1 MTRMSNSAARRRRAS
16 EVLSDPSPSI
26 RSLARPRRPDCAA
39 AAAIGCRPGVWNA
52 NALPLAVSRA
62 SLAVSRG
69 PTVRPRQPPAAGP
82 GSGMPARCHWQC
94 HAPAGLGQC
103 GPGSVPARGPGRLR
117 PVCCASA
124 APLLRLCCA
133 SAAPSLRLCCAF
145 IARLPADPPTGPAAR
160 RRSRRTCRAPAAAAA
175 ADQDSIFRC
184 RLGARRSTSP

>member
-124 APLLRLCCA
+124 VPLLCLCCA

-145 IARLPADPPTGPAAR
+145 IAPLLRLCCAFIAPLLRLCCASAAPLLR
-160 RRSRRTCRAPAAAAA
+160 LHCAFACGSSHGSSGAAAK
-175 ADQDSIFRC
+175 
-184 RLGARRSTSP
+184 